1 MTSMTTA
8 DLEQLVE
15 GHDLEAK
22 LAAGRDGRGELPSS
36 FFETYSA
43 FANTDGGIVLLGVEE
58 LSDGK
63 LVAKGMTEPA
73 RVVRALW
80 DGLNN
85 TQRVNA
91 NLLRELDVETLD
103 VEGKAVIRIAVPRAT
118 RRQRPVYVGQNPL
131 TGSFRRNNEG
141 DYRCPEEV
149 VRRIIAEQVE
159 DTRDAH
165 VLRGF
170 GVGDLDATTI
180 AKYRQ
185 RYQTRSPDHP
195 WNSLDEKEFLRSIGA
210 FGSDREADIEGLTS
224 AGLLMFGKLVPIK
237 DAFPNYMLDF
247 QERADA
253 RPDSRWVDRLT
264 TDGTWSGNLFDFYA
278 LAIQRLFRDL
288 RVPFQ
293 LRGDTRIDETP
304 VHEAL
309 REALVNTLIHA
320 DYTGRVSVLVVKRS
334 DLFAFRNPGAMRMP
348 VETALRGG
356 VSDCRNR
363 RLQDMFRYVGLGEQA
378 GSGIP
383 KIQSAWRTQHWRSP
397 EMVENVEPYEQTIF
411 TLRMASLLPG
421 EVVQALEQRFGAAFD
436 QASEVQKLA
445 LVAAAVE
452 HSVTHARLRS
462 MTDVHPRDVTVAL
475 SSLVQRGMLESGGA
489 HKRTYYFLPGERPA
503 AEATPVSFELPLP
516 GMEGGSGSASSLQH
530 KDASLQ
536 HSGASLQHNEPSLQ
550 HNGASLQHNEPEAPL
565 SADLEARAAKLRARK
580 RARPEEIDELLL
592 ALCAGRFLSVPDL
605 ARLTGRS
612 ISTLRTHYL
621 PRLVE
626 NGSLTLQYPDQPTHP
641 AQAYRTVAGKDG
653 GGC

>member
-1 MTSMTTA
+1 M
-8 DLEQLVE
+8 
-15 GHDLEAK
+15 
-22 LAAGRDGRGELPSS
+22 
-36 FFETYSA
+36 
-43 FANTDGGIVLLGVEE
+43 
-58 LSDGK
+58 
-63 LVAKGMTEPA
+63 
-73 RVVRALW
+73 
-80 DGLNN
+80 
-85 TQRVNA
+85 
-91 NLLRELDVETLD
+91 
-103 VEGKAVIRIAVPRAT
+103 
-118 RRQRPVYVGQNPL
+118 
-131 TGSFRRNNEG
+131 
-141 DYRCPEEV
+141 
-149 VRRIIAEQVE
+149 
-159 DTRDAH
+159 
-165 VLRGF
+165 
-170 GVGDLDATTI
+170 DATTI

-195 WNSLDEKEFLRSIGA
+195 WNTLDDKEFLRSVGA
-210 FGSDREADIEGLTS
+210 FGSDREAGIEGLTS

-237 DAFPNYMLDF
+237 DAFPNYILDF

-334 DLFAFRNPGAMRMP
+334 DRFAFRNPGAMRMP

-397 EMVENVEPYEQTIF
+397 EMVEQVEPYEQTIF
-411 TLRMASLLPG
+411 TLRMASLLPA
-421 EVVQALEQRFGAAFD
+421 EVVQALEQRFGTAFD

-452 HSVTHARLRS
+452 RSVTHARLRS
-462 MTDVHPRDVTVAL
+462 MTDAHPRDVTVAL

-489 HKRTYYFLPGERPA
+489 HKRTFYFLPGERPA
-503 AEATPVSFELPLP
+503 AEATPVSFELPGLDVTATKP
-516 GMEGGSGSASSLQH
+516 ASGRSTSRGAESRAESRAESMTTPIEGRVISALRTGPLSKAQLASRLGLRGVTGQLNRAI
-530 KDASLQ
+530 ASLLDRGVVEATIPEKKR
-536 HSGASLQHNEPSLQ
+536 SRLQ
-550 HNGASLQHNEPEAPL
+550 
-565 SADLEARAAKLRARK
+565 KY
-580 RARPEEIDELLL
+580 
-592 ALCAGRFLSVPDL
+592 
-605 ARLTGRS
+605 RLTSSKG
-612 ISTLRTHYL
+612 
-621 PRLVE
+621 
-626 NGSLTLQYPDQPTHP
+626 
-641 AQAYRTVAGKDG
+641 
-653 GGC
+653 